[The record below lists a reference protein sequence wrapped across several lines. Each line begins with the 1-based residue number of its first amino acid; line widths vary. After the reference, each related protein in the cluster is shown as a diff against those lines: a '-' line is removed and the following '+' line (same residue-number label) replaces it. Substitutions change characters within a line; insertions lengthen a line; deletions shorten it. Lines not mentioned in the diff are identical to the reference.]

1 MVRPPAQHSRWLVVI
16 RRFPAIKPSLGLVN
30 YPIPSL
36 GIRCKG
42 PGRSVNSA
50 IRPFSLDKPLAVQE
64 FLQLSGFEYG
74 LGVFSCHSADM
85 PDVEDRAIDARQG
98 RTRPQ
103 LASVSYRIEPTRISG
118 IPATGNAQS
127 RSSKPPSS
135 GCIVPSASLDDRLCH
150 LRSTVSLPIVATAR
164 SIRVGKSHKVG
175 RW

>member
-74 LGVFSCHSADM
+74 LGVFSCHSADLPMWRTVQLM
-85 PDVEDRAIDARQG
+85 PV
-98 RTRPQ
+98 
-103 LASVSYRIEPTRISG
+103 
-118 IPATGNAQS
+118 
-127 RSSKPPSS
+127 
-135 GCIVPSASLDDRLCH
+135 
-150 LRSTVSLPIVATAR
+150 
-164 SIRVGKSHKVG
+164 KVG
-175 RW
+175 RDRNLLLSATE